1 MKVTVNG
8 TEYTCDSAIRGDDYV
23 LLFTDN
29 VLTVSFENIGD
40 FSDFVLTDGEWEYQY
55 ITLKADAWVGD
66 SAPYTQTIEHSG
78 VTTSN
83 DVLYG
88 PRTEGIT
95 SDELAVLSAARISAT
110 YQGNGYLI
118 FTAFG
123 DKPKTDVKF
132 NVKPLF

>member
-66 SAPYTQTIEHSG
+66 SAPYTQTIEHAG
-78 VTTSN
+78 ITTSN
-83 DVLYG
+83 DVLIS
-88 PRTEGIT
+88 PRTEGL
-95 SDELAVLSAARISAT
+95 SDEKIEAFANAMVSPT
-110 YQGNGYLI
+110 YQGAGTLT
-118 FTAFG
+118 FKAFG
-123 DKPKTDVKF
+123 EKPTMDLEF
-132 NVKPLF
+132 NVKALF